1 MNFNNSSIIIG
12 SNIFNQKKIFK
23 KRNLYLNKML
33 KPNSTFFYLPKE
45 LSKKVPNN
53 KTKLKFNNFPKKK
66 LSFIKKDK
74 LNFFHN
80 TLNEFKKQNKKSF
93 SSNGKNHSLSSLN
106 SQINKKLD
114 NNLKYNNKIISSHKV
129 YSIKRSYSNDTSLNN
144 ENKIFDF
151 NNIKNYFKNK
161 FEKSKK
167 KIEGLYHKNNKD
179 INNVFYLNEEFPNFI
194 TNIFLNEI
202 QLFNSQNKNL
212 QIFYGKIE
220 NILNISEIKDLF
232 FEEIIHKILQR
243 NLYIN
248 FQNVEI
254 IKKDIVNIIK
264 KEFSYFINVG
274 KNLKNEENKINY
286 IFPIKEFINIYR
298 KKLKKKRQFDQKLLK
313 TYSNLTINK
322 NINKSSSS
330 IDINKENDIEK
341 KITIERDLIEN
352 DEKIKIKELKRRNKE
367 NELMKIFIESEK
379 KNETKNLSEDEIK
392 IKKKKYFDSNNIIS
406 KEHNLFFYK
415 FHCFKNKQKKLKDI
429 LNIQSL
435 SQTVKNKF
443 NKIFFEYDEQK
454 SKFEKEKKYILNKIF
469 EYIKNLKKMST
480 NNQNE
485 IDFCEK
491 FQNKIILFNHKKNN
505 DYILLKD
512 EFKNFRKKIEKINND
527 NFIRSRNFHLIKK
540 RNNFYDY
547 HYIFPK
553 MSNLKFQNINK
564 TQFMIINSNKNK
576 TFMLNS

>member
-74 LNFFHN
+74 QNFFHN
-80 TLNEFKKQNKKSF
+80 TLNEFKKQNRKSF

-114 NNLKYNNKIISSHKV
+114 NNLKYNNKIICSHKV

-330 IDINKENDIEK
+330 IDINKENDIER

-435 SQTVKNKF
+435 SQTLKNKF

-512 EFKNFRKKIEKINND
+512 EFKNFRKKIEKIKND

>member
-491 FQNKIILFNHKKNN
+491 FLNKIILFNHKKNN

-512 EFKNFRKKIEKINND
+512 EFKNFRKKIEKIKND

>member
-330 IDINKENDIEK
+330 IDINKENDIER

>member
-80 TLNEFKKQNKKSF
+80 TLYEFKKQNKKSF

-274 KNLKNEENKINY
+274 KNLKNEENKISY

-330 IDINKENDIEK
+330 IDINKENDIER

-367 NELMKIFIESEK
+367 NELMKLFIESEK

-454 SKFEKEKKYILNKIF
+454 SKFEKEKKYILNKIY

-512 EFKNFRKKIEKINND
+512 EFKNFRKKIEKIKND

>member
-45 LSKKVPNN
+45 LSKKVSNN

-80 TLNEFKKQNKKSF
+80 TLYEFKKQNKKSF

-129 YSIKRSYSNDTSLNN
+129 YSIKRAYSNDTSLNN

-161 FEKSKK
+161 FEKNKK
-167 KIEGLYHKNNKD
+167 KIEELYHKNNKD

-274 KNLKNEENKINY
+274 KNLKNEENKISY

-330 IDINKENDIEK
+330 IDINKENDIER